1 MKKLIM
7 ITAGLMVMGLAT
19 TSLAHEHDGHD
30 MSEHDMSKHQTKKHA
45 QHMQA
50 PHAHGEMKHGDMQM
64 DNMPK
69 MFLVKKEVDGYEVT
83 FHVMPAKTEMA
94 HGGSHNVMV
103 KIEKDGKEV
112 SDVLINS
119 KVFFPN
125 KTSDSKMLMKMNG
138 WFMNG
143 YDIGEGRHGIMILFK
158 TADGKKHKA
167 SVYYPEE
174 K

>member
-1 MKKLIM
+1 
-7 ITAGLMVMGLAT
+7 
-19 TSLAHEHDGHD
+19 
-30 MSEHDMSKHQTKKHA
+30 MSEHQTKKHA
-45 QHMQA
+45 QHMQT

-69 MFLVKKEVDGYEVT
+69 MFLVKKEVDGYAVT
-83 FHVMPAKTEMA
+83 FHVMPAKADMG
-94 HGGSHNVMV
+94 HGSSHNVMV